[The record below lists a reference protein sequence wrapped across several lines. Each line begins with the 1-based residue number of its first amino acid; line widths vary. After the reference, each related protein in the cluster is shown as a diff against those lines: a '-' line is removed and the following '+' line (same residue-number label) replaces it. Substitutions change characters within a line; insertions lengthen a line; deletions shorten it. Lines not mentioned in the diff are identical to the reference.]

1 MITPRRYGWL
11 VASAL
16 SCAGLATACSDS
28 DEDSGG
34 RPGDAAADAATGDG
48 EEMGSVLADQA
59 QAQLGHEPAPA
70 AIAYLGAIVLAIDG
84 CELSQAE
91 IAIDRANDPVVMDY
105 ADRMSDEHADHSDT
119 LEALLADRGVS
130 PTESAVSGSLRA
142 EAFAGIRE
150 LKGTPRSELDFV
162 YMRLKVKMH
171 AAAGVL
177 VNRLCDLAPDD
188 AALLGFLDATRDAIA
203 AHRTQAEA
211 ILRAR

>member
-1 MITPRRYGWL
+1 MITPLRYGWL

-16 SCAGLATACSDS
+16 SCAGLATACSD
-28 DEDSGG
+28 EDSGG
-34 RPGDAAADAATGDG
+34 RPGDAAADAAAGDG

-59 QAQLGHEPAPA
+59 QAQLGHEPAA
-70 AIAYLGAIVLAIDG
+70 DAIAHLGAIVLAIDG
-84 CELSQAE
+84 GEISQAG
-91 IAIDRANDPVVMDY
+91 IPIDRASDPVVMDY
-105 ADRMSDEHADHSDT
+105 AERMSEEHADHADA
-119 LEALLADRGVS
+119 LEALLADRGVA

-142 EAFAGIRE
+142 EAFAGISE

-162 YMRLKVKMH
+162 YMRLQVKMH

-188 AALLGFLDATRDAIA
+188 AELLGFLDATRDAIA
-203 AHRTQAEA
+203 AHRSQAEA